1 MSNQIKIT
9 YVNRSMNEDLPKI
22 FLFLKNEIPTFDAL
36 KDGLARHPR
45 RGPRLPV
52 YGDLSHRNRGQRLL
66 E

>member
-36 KDGLARHPR
+36 KAAAPSVR
-45 RGPRLPV
+45 
-52 YGDLSHRNRGQRLL
+52 
-66 E
+66 